1 MVAVMESSP
10 EFDVVE
16 VVRRAVGI
24 DPPTASETELAWGD
38 EAADLIRGWVDAFQA
53 TIQFEQTLPR
63 PLPPLPTDPPD
74 LEPAD
79 GADVDEAGA
88 VDRAG
93 ADADAAGAGAD
104 RDEPLPSLGSQP
116 KPAESSWE
124 RERKARRRDLL
135 AELSA
140 FADALRAGRITTG
153 HVDVLATALARV
165 EPAIRM
171 RVLARGDELLASAV
185 ASTPE
190 RFSARIQRIIAR
202 AFDHEGIDRSAAQR
216 ARSGLRRG
224 VDEATKMHWLHLD
237 IDPERGH
244 PLFAKLTAEVEAI
257 WHGGHHNGMSGPQVE
272 LQALLNLLARPAATA
287 GPDDAEPP
295 TTRQRSSVKKIRGF
309 VLIDIESLLHGE
321 HDRTVCESGS
331 GVHLPVDT
339 VRRLM
344 CIAEV
349 SYGLTI
355 NGRIVGHVA
364 NAELATPAQRDE
376 LRGMYR
382 GCCWPGCTTPF
393 DRTQI
398 HHVIFRSRDGPTD
411 VRWLVPLCG
420 HDHDKV
426 HHEGWKL
433 EIDADRTLT
442 ITAPDGTVSVHPF
455 TGLAELDQP
464 RLFDPPAA

>member
-1 MVAVMESSP
+1 MVSVMELSP
-10 EFDVVE
+10 AFDVVE
-16 VVRRAVGI
+16 VVRRAVGM
-24 DPPTASETELAWGD
+24 DPPTASEAELAWA
-38 EAADLIRGWVDAFQA
+38 EQASDLVRGWIDAFQA
-53 TIQFEQTLPR
+53 MIQFEQTLPR
-63 PLPPLPTDPPD
+63 PLPPLPDDRDAESGDAAQDDRHDASADDPAADDDTSDAGGP
-74 LEPAD
+74 EPA
-79 GADVDEAGA
+79 
-88 VDRAG
+88 
-93 ADADAAGAGAD
+93 
-104 RDEPLPSLGSQP
+104 LPSLGSEP

-140 FADALRAGRITTG
+140 FAEALRAGRITTG
-153 HVDVLATALARV
+153 HVDVLAAALARLD
-165 EPAIRM
+165 PAIRM
-171 RVLARGDELLASAV
+171 RVLARGDDLLTAAV
-185 ASTPE
+185 VATPE
-190 RFSARIQRIIAR
+190 RFSGRIQRIIAH
-202 AFDHEGIDRSAAQR
+202 AFEAEGIDRSAAQR

-257 WHGGHHNGMSGPQVE
+257 WHGGHHNGLSRPQVE
-272 LQALLNLLARPAATA
+272 LQALLNLLAKPPAAA
-287 GPDDAEPP
+287 APDGEPH
-295 TTRQRSSVKKIRGF
+295 TRRRSSVKKIRGL

-321 HDRTVCESGS
+321 HDRTVCETGS

-349 SYGLTI
+349 SYALTI
-355 NGRIVGHVA
+355 NGRIVGHAA

-382 GCCWPGCTTPF
+382 TCCWPGCTTAF
-393 DRTQI
+393 ERTQI

-411 VRWLVPLCG
+411 VRWLVPLCS
-420 HDHDKV
+420 HDHDKI
-426 HHEGWKL
+426 HHDGWNL
-433 EIDADRTLT
+433 QIDTNRTLT
-442 ITAPDGTVSVHPF
+442 ITAPNGTVTMHPYIA
-455 TGLAELDQP
+455 LADLDQP